1 MVCIFCRSSNHS
13 KSNCSDRRII
23 QIQCL
28 HILNINELIDS
39 ACNLRTERIIFENQL
54 KTLLN
59 KITVI
64 QLKMIIEYYKK
75 LVPIIHNQSS
85 LSTKKNMVPII
96 VIYVKTYNYDR
107 LHLNLTNWD
116 HIEQVPNVP
125 VRRNPPRARRLAD
138 QVPNVPVRRNPP
150 RARRLADQA
159 PNVPPVRRNPPREIH
174 AHTRYQE
181 AHTTTYK
188 VYKFDETCDEN
199 EICPICY
206 EYLQIKSFVKLNCS
220 HIFCKSCIILCN
232 KLNITKCA
240 ICRIDITK
248 IYTQNPIVNYSI

>member
-138 QVPNVPVRRNPP
+138 QAPNVPVRRNPP

-159 PNVPPVRRNPPREIH
+159 PNVPVRRNPPREIH

-232 KLNITKCA
+232 TLNITKCA